1 MSEIVDHKIEE
12 YIEKNSSFEPDI
24 LKDLNKETYLKVLN
38 PRMLSG
44 HLQGRF
50 LSIISKLI
58 KPKKILEIGTYT
70 GYSTICMAEGLI
82 ENGVIHTIDINEE
95 LSSIQNKY
103 FKKTSNNNSFVQY
116 VGDAKNIIDNIN
128 ETFDLV
134 FLDADKENYIE
145 YYKLFIDKV
154 KKGGLIIAD
163 NVLWTGKVVDP
174 ENHDDGRQHVLLG
187 LNQLDPSRAGC
198 RNHLQVPLQEVLLQ
212 SGRRCLLQVLVTF

>member
-1 MSEIVDHKIEE
+1 MSKIVNNKIED
-12 YIEKNSSFEPDI
+12 YIEKNSSKEPQI

-70 GYSTICMAEGLI
+70 GYSAICMAEGLI
-82 ENGVIHTIDINEE
+82 NKGIIHTIDINEE
-95 LSSIQNKY
+95 LVSIQKKY
-103 FKKTSNNNSFVQY
+103 FKKTRTTNSIIQH
-116 VGDAKNIIDNIN
+116 VGDAKEIIGKID

-145 YYKLFIDKV
+145 YYNLCIDKV
-154 KKGGLIIAD
+154 RSGGLIIAD
-163 NVLWTGKVVDP
+163 NVLWTGKVIDP
-174 ENHDDGRQHVLLG
+174 ESYDDELTQYLIDFNKIIAKDNRVENIILPLRDG
-187 LNQLDPSRAGC
+187 LNIIIK
-198 RNHLQVPLQEVLLQ
+198 N
-212 SGRRCLLQVLVTF
+212 